1 MMSIIDMNSTRTT
14 STRLRNKYNDE
25 ELNLIISDLK
35 FYLNKSQ
42 NNPKRNK
49 EKFVKVKDILA
60 FLASVSYQKVN
71 GKIERVNIDHRKIEK
86 ALIDLNKNCHL
97 PTIITYLHK
106 ESKGE

>member
-1 MMSIIDMNSTRTT
+1 METKT
-14 STRLRNKYNDE
+14 SKQIMHDCQDCTV
-25 ELNLIISDLK
+25 DL
-35 FYLNKSQ
+35 
-42 NNPKRNK
+42 K